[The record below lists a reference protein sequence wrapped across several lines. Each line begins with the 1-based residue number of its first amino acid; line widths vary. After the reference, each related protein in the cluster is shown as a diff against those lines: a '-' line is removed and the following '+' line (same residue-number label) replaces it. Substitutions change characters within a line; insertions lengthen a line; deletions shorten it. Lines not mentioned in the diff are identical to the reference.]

1 MDNALLQGIRERRTV
16 RAFRTDPVEPEK
28 IERILEAGRWA
39 PSGKNTQPWR
49 FVVVKAPDKRQ
60 ELGKLVPQR
69 NMIATAPVTIAVLK
83 HTPSGY
89 DELKDAQGIG
99 ACAQNLLLA
108 AHALGLGGCWIGRT
122 RDPELEKLLG
132 ANEDE
137 ELMLLL
143 PVGYPAEEP
152 SDGDRKPLDGLVR
165 TI

>member
-1 MDNALLQGIRERRTV
+1 MNDSLLQGIRERRTV

-28 IERILEAGRWA
+28 IDRILEAGRWA

-49 FVVVKAPDKRQ
+49 FVVVNAPDKRQ

-108 AHALGLGGCWIGRT
+108 AHALGLGACWIGKS
-122 RDPELEKLLG
+122 RDPEVEKLLG
-132 ANEDE
+132 ASDEE

-143 PVGYPAEEP
+143 PVGHPAEA
-152 SDGDRKPLDGLVR
+152 SADGKRKPRDELVR